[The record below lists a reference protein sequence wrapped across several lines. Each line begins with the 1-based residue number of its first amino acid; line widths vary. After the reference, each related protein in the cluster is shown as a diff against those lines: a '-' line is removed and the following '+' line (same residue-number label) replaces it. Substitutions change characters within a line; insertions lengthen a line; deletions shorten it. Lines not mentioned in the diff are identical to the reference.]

1 MKNYK
6 DLFSEVSMDE
16 AVLVVGGVD
25 GSLKELLYNIA
36 FFIGRMVRIIFGPK
50 GDTVVAG

>member
-6 DLFSEVSMDE
+6 DLFSEVSVDE

-25 GSLKELLYNIA
+25 ASLKELLYNIA
-36 FFIGRMVRIIFGPK
+36 FFIGRMVRTIFGPK
-50 GDTVVAG
+50 GEPVVAG